1 MSNNI
6 TKIKQINIISFRGL
20 NDCTVNFGE
29 RMTAICGKN
38 GTSKSTILGIAAK
51 MFNFETDYTKQPAV
65 DLKGY
70 KTLAGKAFSSQF
82 SEHFRLS
89 SRHDTPSSMD
99 VDVVIYD
106 GAEDKE
112 LDKLKLGLYLRS
124 NHSSARA
131 TVRNNTTTNGAS
143 DSRKVTHPVIYLS
156 MKRLTPVPDRQ
167 KYNVSNIDAYMV
179 KNKNEFISQSS
190 YILGLRNVNNLTKT
204 NGTINSMVVSGNKYD
219 HQSVSVGEDN
229 LGQILQAIFS
239 FKKLKSEYPDY
250 HGGIL
255 LIDEIDA
262 GLFPAAQ
269 RRLIE
274 RLASLTKE
282 LDLQVVFTTHSPE
295 VINIVAEY
303 SKNDSKNYKIA
314 YLTNTYGKLEVK
326 EDYSW
331 VDIKLDLYNET
342 LKLNNKEI
350 QQRTNVFFEDKE
362 NYDFFTAIVTRRDIN
377 KLLNLHKDV
386 TLGCENYF
394 QLLKKKVPGFYKSAV
409 IVLDGDV
416 KNKGYENVVT
426 LPTDLPPDQLI
437 FEYLYNLDA
446 SDYFW
451 KNDLRY
457 TKTYFHEVADKII
470 MALNLTEE
478 NIVLKNKIPA
488 KNKQVLNGVRLRDLF
503 KSFVLEQ
510 TFQDLVKSGG
520 VKYNPY
526 RRWAADPKNEKFVD
540 KFNVSLIES
549 LRFVIGEEL
558 GVETAKVKGIVVK

>member
-1 MSNNI
+1 MSNNV
-6 TKIKQINIISFRGL
+6 TKIKQINITSFRGL

-29 RMTAICGKN
+29 RITAICGKN
-38 GTSKSTILGIAAK
+38 GTSKSTILGIAAQ
-51 MFNFETDYTKQPAV
+51 MFNFETDYTMQPET

-70 KTLAGKAFSSQF
+70 KTLAGKPFFSQF

-89 SRHDTPSSMD
+89 SSHDTPSSMD

-112 LDKLKLGLYLRS
+112 LNKLKLGLYLRS

-143 DSRKVTHPVIYLS
+143 DSRKVTHPLIYLS

-179 KNKNEFISQSS
+179 KNKSDFISQSS

-204 NGTINSMVVSGNKYD
+204 NGTINSMVVSGDKYD

-239 FKKLKSEYPDY
+239 FKKLKNEYPDY

-274 RLASLTKE
+274 RLASFTKE
-282 LDLQVVFTTHSPE
+282 LDIQVVFTTHSPE
-295 VINIVAEY
+295 VINRVAEY
-303 SKNDSKNYKIA
+303 SKNDNKNYKLA
-314 YLTNTYGKLEVK
+314 YMTNSYGKLEVK

-331 VDIKLDLYNET
+331 ADIKLDLYNET
-342 LKLNNKEI
+342 LKLNNKETH
-350 QQRTNVFFEDKE
+350 QKTNVFFEDRE

-377 KLLNLHKDV
+377 KLLNLHRDV
-386 TLGCENYF
+386 TLGCDNYL
-394 QLLKKKVPGFYKSAV
+394 QLLRKKVPGFYKSAV

-451 KNDLRY
+451 RNDLKY
-457 TKTYFHEVADKII
+457 TKSYFHEITDKII
-470 MALNLTEE
+470 TVLNLTEE
-478 NIVLKNKIPA
+478 KINLKNKISSL
-488 KNKQVLNGVRLRDLF
+488 NKKELNGIKLRDLF
-503 KSFVLEQ
+503 KSFVLEDA
-510 TFQDLVKSGG
+510 FQDLVKSGG
-520 VKYNPY
+520 VKFNPY
-526 RRWAADPKNEKFVD
+526 RRWAADHDNLVD

-558 GVETAKVKGIVVK
+558 GVESFKVKSIVVK

>member
-38 GTSKSTILGIAAK
+38 GTSKSTILGIAAQ

-350 QQRTNVFFEDKE
+350 QQKTNVFFEDKE

>member
-38 GTSKSTILGIAAK
+38 GTSKSTILGIAAQ

>member
-1 MSNNI
+1 MSSNI
-6 TKIKQINIISFRGL
+6 TKIKQIKIASFRGL
-20 NDCTVNFGE
+20 NDCTINFGE
-29 RMTAICGKN
+29 RITAICGKN
-38 GTSKSTILGIAAK
+38 GTSKSTILGIAAQ
-51 MFNFETDYTKQPAV
+51 MFNFETDYTKLPIV
-65 DLKGY
+65 DLKGF
-70 KTLAGKAFSSQF
+70 KTLAGRPFSSQF

-89 SRHDTPSSMD
+89 SQHDTPSSMD

-106 GAEDKE
+106 GAEKKE

-167 KYNVSNIDAYMV
+167 KYNVSNIDSFMTQ
-179 KNKNEFISQSS
+179 NKENFISQSS
-190 YILGLRNVNNLTKT
+190 FILGLRNANNLTKT
-204 NGTINSMVVSGNKYD
+204 NGTINSMVVSGAKYD

-239 FKKLKSEYPDY
+239 FKKLKSEYADY

-274 RLASLTKE
+274 RLTALTKE
-282 LDLQVVFTTHSPE
+282 LDIQVVFTTHSPE
-295 VINIVAEY
+295 IINLVAEL
-303 SKNDSKNYKIA
+303 SKNDNNKYKLS

-331 VDIKLDLYNET
+331 ADIKLDLYNET
-342 LKLNNKEI
+342 LKLNNKEENN
-350 QQRTNVFFEDKE
+350 RTNVFFEDKE
-362 NYDFFTAIVTRRDIN
+362 NYDFFCAIVTRRDVK

-386 TLGCENYF
+386 TLGCKNYL
-394 QLLKKKVPGFYKSAV
+394 QLLKKKVPGFYKSAI

-416 KNKGYENVVT
+416 KNNNYENVVT
-426 LPTDLPPDQLI
+426 LPTELPPDQLI

-446 SDYFW
+446 SDEFW
-451 KNDLRY
+451 KNDLKY
-457 TKTYFHEVADKII
+457 TKAYFHERTDRIITVLGITESTITLSEKIKKMDKS
-470 MALNLTEE
+470 
-478 NIVLKNKIPA
+478 K
-488 KNKQVLNGVRLRDLF
+488 LNGTNLRELF
-503 KSFVLEQ
+503 KGFVLEQ
-510 TFQDLVKSGG
+510 TFQDLVKVGG

-526 RRWAADPKNEKFVD
+526 RRWATDHDVFVD
-540 KFNVSLIES
+540 KFNDSLVEA

-558 GVETAKVKGIVVK
+558 GVSSIKVKNIVSK

>member
-38 GTSKSTILGIAAK
+38 GTSKSTILGIAAQ

-342 LKLNNKEI
+342 LELNNKEI

>member
-6 TKIKQINIISFRGL
+6 TKIKKINIISFRGL
-20 NDCTVNFGE
+20 NDCTVNFGD
-29 RMTAICGKN
+29 RITAICGKN
-38 GTSKSTILGIAAK
+38 GTSKSTILGIAAQ

-70 KTLAGKAFSSQF
+70 NTLAGKAFSSQF

-143 DSRKVTHPVIYLS
+143 DSRKVTHPLIYLS

-167 KYNVSNIDAYMV
+167 KYNVSNIDSYME
-179 KNKNEFISQSS
+179 KNKSEFINQSS

-386 TLGCENYF
+386 TLGCENYL

-451 KNDLRY
+451 RNDLRY
-457 TKTYFHEVADKII
+457 TKNYFHEVADKII
-470 MALNLTEE
+470 RALNLTEE
-478 NIVLKNKIPA
+478 NISLKDKISL
-488 KNKQVLNGVRLRDLF
+488 KNKQVSNGVKLRDLF

-526 RRWAADPKNEKFVD
+526 RRWAVDPENEKLVD

-558 GVETAKVKGIVVK
+558 GVETSKVKNIVVK

>member
-38 GTSKSTILGIAAK
+38 GTSKSTILGIAAQ

-314 YLTNTYGKLEVK
+314 YLTNTYGKLEV
-326 EDYSW
+326 
-331 VDIKLDLYNET
+331 
-342 LKLNNKEI
+342 
-350 QQRTNVFFEDKE
+350 
-362 NYDFFTAIVTRRDIN
+362 
-377 KLLNLHKDV
+377 
-386 TLGCENYF
+386 
-394 QLLKKKVPGFYKSAV
+394 
-409 IVLDGDV
+409 
-416 KNKGYENVVT
+416 
-426 LPTDLPPDQLI
+426 
-437 FEYLYNLDA
+437 
-446 SDYFW
+446 
-451 KNDLRY
+451 
-457 TKTYFHEVADKII
+457 
-470 MALNLTEE
+470 
-478 NIVLKNKIPA
+478 
-488 KNKQVLNGVRLRDLF
+488 
-503 KSFVLEQ
+503 
-510 TFQDLVKSGG
+510 
-520 VKYNPY
+520 
-526 RRWAADPKNEKFVD
+526 
-540 KFNVSLIES
+540 
-549 LRFVIGEEL
+549 
-558 GVETAKVKGIVVK
+558 

>member
-1 MSNNI
+1 
-6 TKIKQINIISFRGL
+6 
-20 NDCTVNFGE
+20 
-29 RMTAICGKN
+29 
-38 GTSKSTILGIAAK
+38 
-51 MFNFETDYTKQPAV
+51 
-65 DLKGY
+65 
-70 KTLAGKAFSSQF
+70 
-82 SEHFRLS
+82 
-89 SRHDTPSSMD
+89 
-99 VDVVIYD
+99 
-106 GAEDKE
+106 
-112 LDKLKLGLYLRS
+112 
-124 NHSSARA
+124 
-131 TVRNNTTTNGAS
+131 
-143 DSRKVTHPVIYLS
+143 
-156 MKRLTPVPDRQ
+156 
-167 KYNVSNIDAYMV
+167 
-179 KNKNEFISQSS
+179 
-190 YILGLRNVNNLTKT
+190 
-204 NGTINSMVVSGNKYD
+204 
-219 HQSVSVGEDN
+219 
-229 LGQILQAIFS
+229 
-239 FKKLKSEYPDY
+239 
-250 HGGIL
+250 
-255 LIDEIDA
+255 
-262 GLFPAAQ
+262 
-269 RRLIE
+269 
-274 RLASLTKE
+274 
-282 LDLQVVFTTHSPE
+282 
-295 VINIVAEY
+295 
-303 SKNDSKNYKIA
+303 
-314 YLTNTYGKLEVK
+314 
-326 EDYSW
+326 
-331 VDIKLDLYNET
+331 

>member
-6 TKIKQINIISFRGL
+6 TKIKQINITSFRGL
-20 NDCTVNFGE
+20 NDCIVNFGE
-29 RMTAICGKN
+29 RITAICGKN
-38 GTSKSTILGIAAK
+38 GTSKSTILGIAAQ
-51 MFNFETDYTKQPAV
+51 MFNFETDYTKQPAT

-89 SRHDTPSSMD
+89 SRYDTPSSMD

-106 GAEDKE
+106 GAEDRV

-124 NHSSARA
+124 THSSARA

-143 DSRKVTHPVIYLS
+143 DSRKVTHPLIYLS

-167 KYNVSNIDAYMV
+167 KYNVSNIDPFMV
-179 KNKNEFISQSS
+179 KNKSEFISQSS
-190 YILGLRNVNNLTKT
+190 YILGLRHVNNLTKT
-204 NGTINSMVVSGNKYD
+204 NGTINSMVVSGDKYD

-239 FKKLKSEYPDY
+239 FKKLKNEYPDY

-274 RLASLTKE
+274 RLASLTKG
-282 LDLQVVFTTHSPE
+282 LDIQVVFTTHSPE
-295 VINIVAEY
+295 VINLVAEY
-303 SKNDSKNYKIA
+303 SKNDNKNYKLA

-331 VDIKLDLYNET
+331 ADIKLDLYNET

-350 QQRTNVFFEDKE
+350 EKKTNVFFEDKE
-362 NYDFFTAIVTRRDIN
+362 NYDFFAAIVTRRDIN

-386 TLGCENYF
+386 TLGCENYL

-416 KNKGYENVVT
+416 KNKDYENVVT
-426 LPTDLPPDQLI
+426 LPTELPPDQLI

-457 TKTYFHEVADKII
+457 TKAYFHEVTDKII
-470 MALNLTEE
+470 RALNLTEE
-478 NIVLKNKIPA
+478 NIVLKNKISSIN
-488 KNKQVLNGVRLRDLF
+488 KNELNGVKLRDLF
-503 KSFVLEQ
+503 KSFVLEE
-510 TFQDLVKSGG
+510 TFKDLVKSGG
-520 VKYNPY
+520 VKFNPY
-526 RRWAADPKNEKFVD
+526 RRWAADYENLVD

-558 GVETAKVKGIVVK
+558 GVESFKVKSIVVK